1 MKTKTIILI
10 AVIVA
15 FLTTFA
21 IAMRAQA
28 AILGP
33 IPVMN
38 CTLCAPSTKSAPKKE
53 SNPVIVAHDESAEID
68 RLRNEVVRLTAILAT
83 LQARK

>member
-1 MKTKTIILI
+1 MKTKTIIFI

-28 AILGP
+28 AIIGP

-53 SNPVIVAHDESAEID
+53 SKPIVIAHDDSAEIA
-68 RLRNEVVRLTAILAT
+68 RLRTEVVRLTAILAA